1 MTKLL
6 NSISVAALVISGI
19 SVLLSVLNYKSTSMI
34 KEDIKHEIENDI
46 KHEILQQT
54 NIEEIEKSID
64 SSIES
69 KNEDPL
75 IGLGV
80 LFELM
85 WNYSNNATKNTIL
98 SNIKKG
104 LTN

>member
-1 MTKLL
+1 MDNIDVRKYII
-6 NSISVAALVISGI
+6 N
-19 SVLLSVLNYKSTSMI
+19 NF
-34 KEDIKHEIENDI
+34 KEDSIED
-46 KHEILQQT
+46 
-54 NIEEIEKSID
+54 IEKSIT

-69 KNEDPL
+69 RSEDPL

-85 WNYSNNATKNTIL
+85 WNNSSNDIKDTIL

>member
-1 MTKLL
+1 MDNIDVRKYIM
-6 NSISVAALVISGI
+6 N
-19 SVLLSVLNYKSTSMI
+19 NF
-34 KEDIKHEIENDI
+34 KEDS
-46 KHEILQQT
+46 T
-54 NIEEIEKSID
+54 EEIEKSIT

-69 KNEDPL
+69 KSEDPL

-85 WNYSNNATKNTIL
+85 WNNSTNETKNTIL

>member
-1 MTKLL
+1 M
-6 NSISVAALVISGI
+6 VINMNNIDVRKYIINNFKDDS
-19 SVLLSVLNYKSTSMI
+19 
-34 KEDIKHEIENDI
+34 
-46 KHEILQQT
+46 
-54 NIEEIEKSID
+54 IEEIEKSID

-85 WNYSNNATKNTIL
+85 WNYSNNDTKNTIL

>member
-1 MTKLL
+1 MNNIDVRKYIV
-6 NSISVAALVISGI
+6 NNFKDDS
-19 SVLLSVLNYKSTSMI
+19 
-34 KEDIKHEIENDI
+34 
-46 KHEILQQT
+46 
-54 NIEEIEKSID
+54 IEEIEKSID

-85 WNYSNNATKNTIL
+85 WNYSNNDMKNTIL

>member
-1 MTKLL
+1 MNNIDVRKYII
-6 NSISVAALVISGI
+6 NNFKDDS
-19 SVLLSVLNYKSTSMI
+19 
-34 KEDIKHEIENDI
+34 
-46 KHEILQQT
+46 
-54 NIEEIEKSID
+54 IEEIEKSID

-85 WNYSNNATKNTIL
+85 WNYSNNYTKNTIL

>member
-1 MTKLL
+1 M
-6 NSISVAALVISGI
+6 N
-19 SVLLSVLNYKSTSMI
+19 N
-34 KEDIKHEIENDI
+34 IEVRKYIINNFKDDS
-46 KHEILQQT
+46 
-54 NIEEIEKSID
+54 IEEIEKSID

-85 WNYSNNATKNTIL
+85 WNCSNNDTKNTIL